1 MKLTSL
7 ITCGGVVGLLAMLV
21 MKAGSVEQVLVVPK
35 SVAVEPQVKLQTSVS
50 KVNQWLRDH
59 WAEKGVEPAGL
70 ADDLTVYRRLNLAL
84 FGRIPSLEEVTAFR
98 SDRRSDR
105 LERWLNRM
113 LNDRAYGDYFGDRLV
128 RMLTGIEEGLV
139 FVFRR
144 DRMRQWMSDSL
155 LDDKPW
161 SQITEECIAADG
173 LWTSRPA
180 ANFLTATWVDDEG
193 FDLNALAGRTVRSFL
208 GQRIDCAQC
217 HDHFFAEWTQGDF
230 EGLAA
235 FYGQTQLTFSGVI
248 DRPQVEGYPAEYR
261 IVDVGMIDELESRE
275 EGMEPVGRVV
285 QPKVPFHED
294 WMSTEGSRRQQ
305 LSSWVTHP
313 ANRRFERA
321 IANRTWGLMFGRAW
335 YDPVDDLPDP
345 PVDSEP
351 LDLLDV
357 LGQEYRRHD
366 ESLKSLIQI
375 IALSDAFRLKSEVPG
390 VDEEMYDRMD
400 DAWAKFPL
408 VRLRPEQ
415 MIGAMFQAGRVKTI
429 DQQSNVFQRFARFF
443 NENDFLKEYGDETE
457 DELIQQSATI
467 PQALLRMN
475 GSFTQNL
482 TKAGWYT
489 SVGHLV
495 DFSSD
500 DTTLVQNCFLACLT
514 RLPDAEEREWF
525 ISQLQQHR
533 KLMDDEGQSD
543 EPLNDVLSDGPVP
556 PNRAQPDDANLEDAD
571 GYESRNQIASD
582 LFWVLFNS
590 PGFSWNR

>member
-7 ITCGGVVGLLAMLV
+7 ITCGAVVGLLAMVVL
-21 MKAGSVEQVLVVPK
+21 KAGSVERISSLPKPVAIESQQKIQK
-35 SVAVEPQVKLQTSVS
+35 SVSR
-50 KVNQWLRDH
+50 VNQWLRDH
-59 WAEKGVEPAGL
+59 WAEQGVEPADL

-105 LERWLNRM
+105 LERWLSHM
-113 LNDRAYGDYFGDRLV
+113 LQDRAYGDYFGNRLV
-128 RMLTGIEEGLV
+128 RMLTGIEEGGFV
-139 FVFRR
+139 VFRR

-155 LDDKPW
+155 MDDKPW
-161 SQITEECIAADG
+161 SQITQECIAADG

-180 ANFLTATWVDDEG
+180 ANFLTAAWVDGEG

-217 HDHFFAEWTQGDF
+217 HDHFFAEWTQDNF

-235 FYGQTQLTFSGVI
+235 FYGQTQLTFSGVV
-248 DRPQVEGYPAEYR
+248 DREEAEGFPAEYR
-261 IVDVGMIDELESRE
+261 IVEVGMIDDMESTE
-275 EGMEPVGRVV
+275 EGQEPVGRVIDP
-285 QPKVPFHED
+285 QVPFHQE
-294 WMSTEGSRRQQ
+294 WISTEGSRRQQ
-305 LSSWVTHP
+305 LASWVTHP
-313 ANRRFERA
+313 SNRRFERA

-335 YDPVDDLPDP
+335 FDPVDDLPNP
-345 PVDSEP
+345 PENGES

-366 ESLKSLIQI
+366 ESLQSLIQI
-375 IALSDAFRLKSEVPG
+375 IALSDAFRLKSEVPE
-390 VDEEMYDRMD
+390 VDEDMYRQMD
-400 DAWAKFPL
+400 VAWARFPL

-475 GSFTQNL
+475 GSFTQDL
-482 TKAGWYT
+482 TKAGLF
-489 SVGHLV
+489 SAVGQLV
-495 DFSSD
+495 EFSAD

-514 RLPDAEEREWF
+514 RLPDAQERQWF
-525 ISQLQQHR
+525 ARQLQEQR
-533 KLMDDEGQSD
+533 REMGGGL
-543 EPLNDVLSDGPVP
+543 
-556 PNRAQPDDANLEDAD
+556 ADDAIAKERVSE
-571 GYESRNQIASD
+571 ESRNEIASD

>member
-7 ITCGGVVGLLAMLV
+7 MTCGAVVGLLAIV
-21 MKAGSVEQVLVVPK
+21 VIKVGSVERISDLPKPIADQQQHELQV
-35 SVAVEPQVKLQTSVS
+35 SVS
-50 KVNQWLRDH
+50 RVNQWLRDH
-59 WAEKGVEPAGL
+59 WAENGVEPADL
-70 ADDLTVYRRLNLAL
+70 ADDLTVYRRLSLAL
-84 FGRIPSLEEVTAFR
+84 FGRIPSLEEVNAFR

-113 LNDRAYGDYFGDRLV
+113 LQDRTYGDYFGNRLV

-144 DRMRQWMSDSL
+144 DRMSQWMSDAL
-155 LDDKPW
+155 LEDRPW
-161 SQITEECIAADG
+161 SEITRDCIAADG

-180 ANFLTATWVDDEG
+180 ANFLTAAWVDGEG

-235 FYGQTQLTFSGVI
+235 FYGQTQLTFSGVV
-248 DRPQVEGYPAEYR
+248 DRPTSQGFNAEYR
-261 IVDVGMIDELESRE
+261 IVEVGMIDELELLE
-275 EGMEPVGRVV
+275 EGMEPVGRIVN
-285 QPKVPFHED
+285 PEVPFHEE

-305 LSSWVTHP
+305 LASWVTHSS
-313 ANRRFERA
+313 NRRFERA

-335 YDPVDDLPDP
+335 FDPVDDLPDP
-345 PVDSEP
+345 PEGDEP
-351 LDLLDV
+351 RDLLDV
-357 LGQEYRRHD
+357 LGAEYRRHD

-375 IALSDAFRLKSEVPG
+375 IALSDAFRLKSDVLG
-390 VDEEMYDRMD
+390 VDEEMYGRMD
-400 DAWAKFPL
+400 STWARFPL

-443 NENDFLKEYGDETE
+443 NESDFLKEYGDETE

-475 GSFTQNL
+475 GSFTREL
-482 TKAGWYT
+482 TKAGLF
-489 SVGHLV
+489 SAVGQLV
-495 DFSSD
+495 DFSTD

-525 ISQLQQHR
+525 ASQLQERRDQL
-533 KLMDDEGQSD
+533 KNGKVSKGEEGA
-543 EPLNDVLSDGPVP
+543 G
-556 PNRAQPDDANLEDAD
+556 
-571 GYESRNQIASD
+571 SRNEIASD

>member
-7 ITCGGVVGLLAMLV
+7 ITCGAVVGILAMVVL
-21 MKAGSVEQVLVVPK
+21 KAGSVEQVLVLPE
-35 SVAVEPQVKLQTSVS
+35 SVEAEPQVKLQQSVS
-50 KVNQWLRDH
+50 RVNQWLRDH
-59 WAEKGVEPAGL
+59 WAAQGVAPADL

-98 SDRRSDR
+98 SDRRPNR
-105 LERWLNRM
+105 LERWLSRM
-113 LNDRAYGDYFGDRLV
+113 LEDRAYGDYFGDRLV

-155 LDDKPW
+155 IDDKPW
-161 SQITEECIAADG
+161 SQITQECISADG

-180 ANFLTATWVDDEG
+180 ANFLTAAWVDQEG

-217 HDHFFAEWTQGDF
+217 HDHFFAAWTQNDF

-248 DRPQVEGYPAEYR
+248 DRPNVEGYSAEYR
-261 IVDVGMIDELESRE
+261 IVDVGMIDEMESAE

-285 QPKVPFHED
+285 DPVVPFHEE
-294 WMSTEGSRRQQ
+294 WMSPEGSRRQQ
-305 LSSWVTHP
+305 LASWVTHSS
-313 ANRRFERA
+313 NRRFERA

-345 PVDSEP
+345 PEDGEP

-357 LGQEYRRHD
+357 LGREYRRHD
-366 ESLKSLIQI
+366 ESLKSLIQV
-375 IALSDAFRLKSEVPG
+375 IALSDAFRLKSEVLG
-390 VDEEMYDRMD
+390 VDEEMYRRMD
-400 DAWAKFPL
+400 SAWAKFPL

-443 NENDFLKEYGDETE
+443 NETDFLKEYGDETE

-475 GSFTQNL
+475 GSFTRDL
-482 TKAGWYT
+482 TKAGLFT
-489 SVGHLV
+489 SVGQLV

-514 RLPDAEEREWF
+514 RLPDSEEREWF
-525 ISQLQQHR
+525 VRQLQKQQ
-533 KLMDDEGQSD
+533 KQTTDSLEVDAESEEGLKK
-543 EPLNDVLSDGPVP
+543 E
-556 PNRAQPDDANLEDAD
+556 E
-571 GYESRNQIASD
+571 RNEVASD

>member
-7 ITCGGVVGLLAMLV
+7 MTCGAVVGLLAIV
-21 MKAGSVEQVLVVPK
+21 VIKAGSVERISGLPKPIANQQQRELQV
-35 SVAVEPQVKLQTSVS
+35 SVS
-50 KVNQWLRDH
+50 RVNQWLRDH
-59 WAEKGVEPAGL
+59 WAENGVEPADL
-70 ADDLTVYRRLNLAL
+70 ADDLTVYRRLSLAL
-84 FGRIPSLEEVTAFR
+84 FGRIPSLEEVNAFR

-105 LERWLNRM
+105 LERWLSRM
-113 LNDRAYGDYFGDRLV
+113 LEDRAYGDYFGNRIV

-144 DRMRQWMSDSL
+144 DRMSQWMSDSL
-155 LDDKPW
+155 MEDRPW
-161 SQITEECIAADG
+161 SEITEDCIAADG

-180 ANFLTATWVDDEG
+180 ANFLTAAWVDGEG

-235 FYGQTQLTFSGVI
+235 FYGQTQLTFSGVV
-248 DRPQVEGYPAEYR
+248 DRPTSKGFDAEYR
-261 IVDVGMIDELESRE
+261 IVEVGMIDELEALE
-275 EGMEPVGRVV
+275 EGMEPVGRIVNP
-285 QPKVPFHED
+285 QVPFHEE

-305 LSSWVTHP
+305 LASWVTHSS
-313 ANRRFERA
+313 NRRFERA

-335 YDPVDDLPDP
+335 FDPVDDLPDP
-345 PVDSEP
+345 PEDDEP
-351 LDLLDV
+351 QDLLDV
-357 LGQEYRRHD
+357 LGAEYRRHD

-375 IALSDAFRLKSEVPG
+375 IALSDAFRLKSDVVG
-390 VDEEMYDRMD
+390 VDEEMYAQMD
-400 DAWAKFPL
+400 SAWARFPL

-475 GSFTQNL
+475 GSFTREL
-482 TKAGWYT
+482 TKAGLF
-489 SVGHLV
+489 SAVGQLV
-495 DFSSD
+495 DFSAD

-525 ISQLQQHR
+525 VSQLRERRDQV
-533 KLMDDEGQSD
+533 K
-543 EPLNDVLSDGPVP
+543 NDTISEEEKGT
-556 PNRAQPDDANLEDAD
+556 
-571 GYESRNQIASD
+571 GSRNEIASD

>member
-7 ITCGGVVGLLAMLV
+7 ITCGAVVGLLAMVVL
-21 MKAGSVEQVLVVPK
+21 KAGSVERISVLPK
-35 SVAVEPQVKLQTSVS
+35 PVADQQQQKLQNSVS
-50 KVNQWLRDH
+50 RVNQWLRDH
-59 WAEKGVEPAGL
+59 WAEQGVEPAEL
-70 ADDLTVYRRLNLAL
+70 ADDLTVYRRLTLAL

-105 LERWLNRM
+105 LERWLSRM
-113 LNDRAYGDYFGDRLV
+113 LQDRDYGDYFGNRLV

-144 DRMRQWMSDSL
+144 DRMNQWMSDSL
-155 LDDKPW
+155 IDDKPW

-180 ANFLTATWVDDEG
+180 ANFLTAAWVDGEG
-193 FDLNALAGRTVRSFL
+193 FDLNALAGKTVRSFL

-217 HDHFFAEWTQGDF
+217 HDHFFAEWTQVDF

-235 FYGQTQLTFSGVI
+235 FYGQTQLTFSGVV
-248 DRPQVEGYPAEYR
+248 DRPKVDGYAAEYR
-261 IVDVGMIDELESRE
+261 IVDAGMIEDMEAAE
-275 EGMEPVGRVV
+275 EGAEPVGRVV
-285 QPKVPFHED
+285 NATVPFHPE
-294 WMSTEGSRRQQ
+294 WMSTKGSRRQQ
-305 LSSWVTHP
+305 LASWVTHTS
-313 ANRRFERA
+313 NRRFERA

-345 PVDSEP
+345 PEDGEQ
-351 LDLLDV
+351 LDLLDI

-366 ESLKSLIQI
+366 ESLQSLIQV
-375 IALSDAFRLKSEVPG
+375 IALSDAFRLKSEVPD
-390 VDEEMYDRMD
+390 VEEGMYGRMD
-400 DAWAKFPL
+400 TAWARFPL

-475 GSFTQNL
+475 GSFTRDL
-482 TKAGWYT
+482 TK
-489 SVGHLV
+489 VGLFSAVGQLV

-514 RLPDAEEREWF
+514 RLPDAQEREWF
-525 ISQLQQHR
+525 VRQLQERQ
-533 KLMDDEGQSD
+533 KQTESESG
-543 EPLNDVLSDGPVP
+543 
-556 PNRAQPDDANLEDAD
+556 DDASSEEDGKGA
-571 GYESRNQIASD
+571 SRNEIASD